1 MFMDK
6 EKSAIITLNLN
17 IELTPRKIISL
28 INYFG
33 SAENVLNAS
42 VSDLVRMEDGIP
54 EKIAISTKK
63 IAQSNRL
70 EKELNLANRHGID
83 IITYKDTDYPE
94 QLSDIP
100 DFPPVIYIKGK
111 LHKSDKIAVSVVG
124 ARRATNYGVSVTSN
138 FCKYFAEN
146 DICVISG
153 LASGIDSQAH
163 KVTLENNGR
172 TIAVLGNGLLENYP
186 PENRKLQEKIAEEGV
201 LISEYSLY
209 QRPDKILFPRRN
221 RIIAGLSMAT
231 IVIEA
236 AQKSG
241 SLITAELACEYGRD
255 VFAVPGPIFSK
266 YSQGPNSLIKN
277 GSFIAL
283 SPQDIIEQISN
294 LAVWVK
300 ERKKQKQL
308 TFKTLNDITDSQSLA
323 ILKII
328 NEAQNGLSIDK
339 ISQITKREI
348 SDLAMTLMDLELKGL
363 VKVMPGQVY
372 IKG

>member
-1 MFMDK
+1 MDK
-6 EKSAIITLNLN
+6 EKEAVITLNLN
-17 IELTPRKIISL
+17 IELTPKRIISL

-33 SAENVLNAS
+33 SAVNVLNAS
-42 VSDLVRMEDGIP
+42 ISDLMSVDELP
-54 EKIAISTKK
+54 ERIAVSTKK

-70 EKELNLANRHGID
+70 EKELKLAKDNGID
-83 IITYKDTDYPE
+83 IVTYKDDAYPE
-94 QLSDIP
+94 QLSDII
-100 DFPPVIYIKGK
+100 DFPPVLYMKGK
-111 LHKSDKIAVSVVG
+111 FHKSDKISVSIVG
-124 ARRATNYGVSVTSN
+124 ARRATNYGISVTSN

-146 DICVISG
+146 DICVVSG

-163 KVTLENNGR
+163 KATLENKGR
-172 TIAVLGNGLLENYP
+172 TIAVLGNGLLECYP
-186 PENRKLQEKIAEEGV
+186 PENKKLQEKVATEGV
-201 LISEYSLY
+201 LISEYSLF

-277 GSFIAL
+277 GSLIAL
-283 SPQDIIEQISN
+283 KPDDVVEAISN
-294 LAVWVK
+294 LALWVTQ
-300 ERKKQKQL
+300 RNKKKKNL
-308 TFKTLNDITDSQSLA
+308 TIKTLNDITDSRNA
-323 ILKII
+323 EILKII
-328 NEAQNGLSIDK
+328 NETQNGISIDEL
-339 ISQITKREI
+339 SLITKREI
-348 SDLAMTLMDLELKGL
+348 ADLAMTLMDFELNGL

-372 IKG
+372 IRNK

>member
-1 MFMDK
+1 
-6 EKSAIITLNLN
+6 
-17 IELTPRKIISL
+17 
-28 INYFG
+28 
-33 SAENVLNAS
+33 
-42 VSDLVRMEDGIP
+42 
-54 EKIAISTKK
+54 
-63 IAQSNRL
+63 
-70 EKELNLANRHGID
+70 LAKQHDID
-83 IITYKDTDYPE
+83 IITYTDDNYPA

-100 DFPPVIYIKGK
+100 DFPPVLYMKGK

-124 ARRATNYGVSVTSN
+124 ARRATNYGISVTSN
-138 FCKYFAEN
+138 FCKYFAQN

-163 KVTLENNGR
+163 KATLENKGR

-186 PENRKLQEKIAEEGV
+186 PENKKLQEKVATEGV
-201 LISEYSLY
+201 LISEYSLF
-209 QRPDKILFPRRN
+209 QRPDKMLFPRRN

-266 YSQGPNSLIKN
+266 YSQGPNGLIKN

-283 SPQDIIEQISN
+283 TPQDIVEQISN

-308 TFKTLNDITDSQSLA
+308 TFKNLNDISDSRSTE

-328 NEAQNGLSIDK
+328 NEAQNGVSIDK
-339 ISQITKREI
+339 ISQITKTEI
-348 SDLAMTLMDLELKGL
+348 SDLAMTLMNLELKGL

-372 IKG
+372 IRV